1 MLGKIE
7 GRRRG
12 WHRMRWLDG
21 ITDSMDMILSKL
33 WELLRNREVWY
44 GAVHGVAK
52 SRTRLNWTEF
62 MQQLYE
68 EGTIIQFILLT
79 RTMRPREVKYIP
91 HGHTASKW
99 QRMEI
104 WILLSDSKA
113 LVLSFRIWKDSIS
126 HSSPPPAKKGKS
138 QKQCATSG
146 TNNDFKMQ
154 GKLPCLNPELFWHSL
169 YQIFHHKV

>member
-1 MLGKIE
+1 
-7 GRRRG
+7 
-12 WHRMRWLDG
+12 MRFLNG
-21 ITDSMDMILSKL
+21 STNSKDMSLSKL
-33 WELLRNREVWY
+33 RELVRNKEAWRGALR
-44 GAVHGVAK
+44 GVAK
-52 SRTRLNWTEF
+52 SRSGLSWTEF

-68 EGTIIQFILLT
+68 EGTIIKLILLT
-79 RTMRPREVKYIP
+79 RTMRPKEVKYIP

-113 LVLSFRIWKDSIS
+113 PVLSFRIWKDSIS

>member
-1 MLGKIE
+1 
-7 GRRRG
+7 
-12 WHRMRWLDG
+12 
-21 ITDSMDMILSKL
+21 
-33 WELLRNREVWY
+33 
-44 GAVHGVAK
+44 
-52 SRTRLNWTEF
+52 

-68 EGTIIQFILLT
+68 EGTIIQFILLM

-104 WILLSDSKA
+104 WILLSDSKP
-113 LVLSFRIWKDSIS
+113 LSFLLGSGKTLFPMPFL
-126 HSSPPPAKKGKS
+126 HQLKKEKVRS
-138 QKQCATSG
+138 NVPHLELI
-146 TNNDFKMQ
+146 NNDFKMQ